1 MDIRTQDRGPG
12 ADNDLAASL
21 GQVLRNGP
29 PVPIGVSNTGNK
41 GSLAAEVDVEPVDG
55 HGQGGRGAVGGRGRG
70 GMSREKLK
78 ITRRWR
84 NVKRD
89 GGAWEPEKGSIATS
103 LHSKAE

>member
-1 MDIRTQDRGPG
+1 
-12 ADNDLAASL
+12 
-21 GQVLRNGP
+21 
-29 PVPIGVSNTGNK
+29 
-41 GSLAAEVDVEPVDG
+41 
-55 HGQGGRGAVGGRGRG
+55 VGGRGRG